1 LLVSGRSLGIRAS
14 LAPLARLRGRPR
26 LAFLAAAGL
35 AGAAVVAVWLAA
47 SFPRPNEG
55 AVEVEVAL
63 PPPTAADR
71 PGEAP
76 PQPAATGTDAADIRP
91 GAGNALTVP
100 PVAADAFAGIPLPP
114 REAALPPAPDP
125 ALVETASEGPLP
137 RRGADGRLPWQVYAR
152 PFAAS
157 EGRAPVAVVVN
168 GLGRSAIVTGE
179 IIRRLPAD
187 VTLAFEPVADA
198 DAWGR
203 QARSAGHEIMLSLP
217 VQGSAFPFTDRGPE
231 ALAGDAAAAE
241 ARPRLHRLLANLPG
255 SVGALADVGAEEAD
269 EGDAA
274 ASPALDLA
282 DRELAER
289 GLLLVSRFLDK
300 AQAAEA
306 PRLGVDATIGPDADA
321 GTARSRLA
329 SLEAAAAAKGYAL
342 GVVEPTPV
350 AAEALAAWAQGLAG
364 KPVVLAPVSAVA
376 RRVQAD
382 AR

>member
-1 LLVSGRSLGIRAS
+1 MRAS
-14 LAPLARLRGRPR
+14 LTPFARLRGRPR
-26 LAFLAAAGL
+26 LALLAAAGL
-35 AGAAVVAVWLAA
+35 AGAAVLASWLAA
-47 SFPRPNEG
+47 SFPPPDEG
-55 AVEVEVAL
+55 TVEVEVAL
-63 PPPTAADR
+63 PPPAAEER

-76 PQPAATGTDAADIRP
+76 PRLTAGVADPADVRP

-100 PVAADAFAGIPLPP
+100 PVPAEAFTHIPLPP
-114 REAALPPAPDP
+114 RAAALPPAPDP
-125 ALVETASEGPLP
+125 ALVETTAEGPLP
-137 RRGADGRLPWQVYAR
+137 KRGADGRLPWQVYAR

-157 EGRAPVAVVVN
+157 EGRAPVAVVVT

-187 VTLAFEPVADA
+187 VTLAFEPVTTAAD
-198 DAWGR
+198 WGR

-231 ALAGDAAAAE
+231 ALAGDAGSAE
-241 ARPRLHRLLANLPG
+241 ARPRLHRLLASLAG
-255 SVGALADVGAEEAD
+255 SVGALADVGDEEAD
-269 EGDAA
+269 GGDAA

-282 DRELAER
+282 GRELAER
-289 GLLLVSRFLDK
+289 GLLLVSPFLDK
-300 AQAAEA
+300 AQAGEA

-329 SLEAAAAAKGYAL
+329 DLEAAAAAKGYAL
-342 GVVEPTPV
+342 GVVEPTPA
-350 AAEALAAWAQGLAG
+350 AAEALAAWAEGLAG

-376 RRVQAD
+376 KRVQAD